1 MPLDDTARLERLG
14 ERAAELVQD
23 GMLVGL
29 GTGSTS
35 SAMIEALGRRLRD
48 GLEVT
53 GVATSTATF
62 DQASQLGIP
71 MVDLNDIDRLDLCID
86 GADEI
91 DPGLGVVKGRGGALL
106 FEKLVARRAD
116 RYVIIATSEK
126 LVDHL
131 GTRMPLPVEVVS
143 EGWRHTAEEIASL
156 RLTPQLR
163 SREDGAPFLTDGGH
177 YILDCSWP
185 GEIAIDP
192 GSLAIAL
199 KSVTGVVDHGLFINM
214 VDMAMTIDPEGEI
227 TIHSATEN
235 R

>member
-29 GTGSTS
+29 GTGSTA

-91 DPGLGVVKGRGGALL
+91 DPGLGVVKGRGGALR
-106 FEKLVARRAD
+106 FGTLVARRPASD
-116 RYVIIATSEK
+116 VSAAARER
-126 LVDHL
+126 LVNHL
-131 GTRMPLPVEVVS
+131 GPRMRLPVEVAS
-143 EGWRHTAEEIASL
+143 GGWRRTAEEIASL
-156 RLTPQLR
+156 RLAPQLR

-185 GEIAIDP
+185 GESAIDP
-192 GSLAIAL
+192 GSL
-199 KSVTGVVDHGLFINM
+199 
-214 VDMAMTIDPEGEI
+214 
-227 TIHSATEN
+227 
-235 R
+235 